1 MLPMSRSLT
10 LFCDGASRG
19 NPGPGSYGFVIYE
32 NGILISKEGRA
43 LGSVTNNV
51 AEYAGLIQGLVKCI
65 ALEATQL
72 TVKSDSQVLVR
83 QLNGQY
89 KVKAPHLQELVRE
102 AKELLKNFNSVQI
115 LHIPR
120 EENKE
125 ADRVANAALD
135 GTL

>member
-1 MLPMSRSLT
+1 MSRSLT